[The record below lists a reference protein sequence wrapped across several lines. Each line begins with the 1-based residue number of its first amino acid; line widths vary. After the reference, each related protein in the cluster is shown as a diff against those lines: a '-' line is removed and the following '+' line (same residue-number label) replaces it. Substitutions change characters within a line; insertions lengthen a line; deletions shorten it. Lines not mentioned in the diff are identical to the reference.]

1 MVKEVEEEEKIENG
15 EEEEGKVEEGE
26 KEVQEKLKMGRRGG
40 CETFINCSACLCSK
54 PSFGVLW

>member
-1 MVKEVEEEEKIENG
+1 MEEEEKIENG

-54 PSFGVLW
+54 PSFGILW